1 MPTIELAVPGYA
13 ANFFGKSVI
22 LFFVAPKLVVLK
34 YKPLGKVSAYPKV
47 SSHPLFAVDAPFTN
61 RCCSS
66 TLLKHWWTIKILLYF

>member
-1 MPTIELAVPGYA
+1 MLL
-13 ANFFGKSVI
+13 NFFGKSVI

-61 RCCSS
+61 RCCPS
-66 TLLKHWWTIKILLYF
+66 TPLKLLVEQLKSLLYF